1 MAYKFEIKSN
11 AVVVTDT
18 ITGEVLI
25 AQPSKNTWF
34 EETKLDIGS
43 VSLYGMSG
51 TDQDNIRRY
60 KYDNKRGFPVNECQ
74 DQDGATFSTTSFRD
88 WCYDNLAFSSAGRSS
103 ALKTAAYLIGWQDF
117 ADTTTQSTPIAQTLV
132 NGGEVQLTNNNGD
145 TLTDGNTSV
154 NAETTA
160 KGVNDLWSTQSNTFV
175 FGNTGLDKNDLLSLR
190 IHLKISANI
199 ISQDF
204 SLRFDFYDQIDGL
217 GTKQFSLTQQASTET
232 LGAGVFRERI
242 LTVDAFVGESILNGS
257 AKLFLVGTKSFEVE
271 VVGWNIRIFKI
282 AR

>member
-1 MAYKFEIKSN
+1 MAKKIIIENGNAIVVIDTDSGKRLLSEPIKSIWYN
-11 AVVVTDT
+11 EEMLQKGVVQFTNIDPEDT
-18 ITGEVLI
+18 QHL
-25 AQPSKNTWF
+25 
-34 EETKLDIGS
+34 LS
-43 VSLYGMSG
+43 VSLSDCLDS
-51 TDQDNIRRY
+51 TDSL
-60 KYDNKRGFPVNECQ
+60 FTEE
-74 DQDGATFSTTSFRD
+74 SFRTFAQS
-88 WCYDNLAFSSAGRSS
+88 NLGFNSAGRSS

-190 IHLKISANI
+190 IDLKISANI

>member
-1 MAYKFEIKSN
+1 MAKQIYISGVALIVK
-11 AVVVTDT
+11 DT
-18 ITGEVLI
+18 IDSRIEFTRPAADCWYDEGYLQQDIVVLSYMGRTSHLYNI
-25 AQPSKNTWF
+25 SDTIDADGNVFTQETFREFAENNIGTNSVDKNT
-34 EETKLDIGS
+34 
-43 VSLYGMSG
+43 
-51 TDQDNIRRY
+51 
-60 KYDNKRGFPVNECQ
+60 
-74 DQDGATFSTTSFRD
+74 
-88 WCYDNLAFSSAGRSS
+88 
-103 ALKTAAYLIGWQDF
+103 ALNTGKYLIGWQDF
-117 ADTTTQSTPIAQTLV
+117 ADTATTSSPIAQTLV
-132 NGGEVQLTNNNGD
+132 NGGEVQLTNNNSD

-154 NAETTA
+154 NAETTV

-175 FGNTGLDKNDLLSLR
+175 FGGTGLEKNDLLSLR
-190 IHLKISANI
+190 IHLKIAANI

-257 AKLFLVGTKSFEVE
+257 ARLFLVGTKSFEVE

>member
-1 MAYKFEIKSN
+1 MAKQVYISGSSLLVK
-11 AVVVTDT
+11 DT
-18 ITGEVLI
+18 ITLGIEFSNPADECWYDEGYLASGI
-25 AQPSKNTWF
+25 INLKHNGNPSHRYN
-34 EETKLDIGS
+34 IGD
-43 VSLYGMSG
+43 VVDEQGVVF
-51 TDQDNIRRY
+51 TI
-60 KYDNKRGFPVNECQ
+60 E
-74 DQDGATFSTTSFRD
+74 SFRD
-88 WCYDNLAFSSAGRSS
+88 WAFQNIGEGSIDKES
-103 ALKTAAYLIGWQDF
+103 ALKTGKYLIGWQDF
-117 ADTTTQSTPIAQTLV
+117 ADTTTQTTPIAQTLV

-160 KGVNDLWSTQSNTFV
+160 KGVNDLWSTESNTFV

-204 SLRFDFYDQIDGL
+204 SLRFDFYDQINGL

-232 LGAGVFRERI
+232 LGAGVFRERV